1 MASYYLIPALEKLRS
16 EINERYPKRDKS
28 SDGWIGDTS
37 HAARKSSHNPDYANG
52 GAVRAIDIDVDDNDP
67 NRDLRMQV
75 INAAIRDPRVW
86 YVISNGIIWSRT
98 YDWKARKYLGSNPH
112 TKHVHISAV
121 EDQRQWTN
129 TSRWLDPEQPRW
141 RWNPDVVSDLAP
153 VQREFQYEQGT
164 AKRPAGQGRKRFHGI
179 ARIQWALGLPQDGYA
194 GPKTLTAWKAFES
207 KLPADRKSGRAGT
220 PDPLSLKARGIG
232 RWFRGPEAK

>member
-1 MASYYLIPALEKLRS
+1 MASYYLIPALAKLRS
-16 EINERYPKRDKS
+16 EINERYPNRDKS
-28 SDGWIGDTS
+28 SDGWIGDAS
-37 HAARKSSHNPDYANG
+37 HSARPSSHNPDYAHG

-67 NRDLRMQV
+67 TRDLRMQV
-75 INAAIRDPRVW
+75 VNAAIRDPRVW

-129 TSRWLDPEQPRW
+129 TSRWLDPEQPKW
-141 RWNPDVVSDLAP
+141 RWNEDVVSDLAP
-153 VQREFQYEQGT
+153 IQEQFQIAAGTRQGQR
-164 AKRPAGQGRKRFHGI
+164 RRFHGV
-179 ARIQWALGLPQDGYA
+179 ARLQWALGVPIDGYV
-194 GPKTLTAWKAFES
+194 GPKTLASWKRFEES
-207 KLPADRKSGRAGT
+207 LPADKKSGRAST

-232 RWFRGPEAK
+232 KWFRGPEAS